1 MLWIIPLDQLYLK
14 QVYAIM
20 AIFPLHIKDQG
31 DYGVSF
37 VAPPQISFYT
47 KASPTLE
54 NSTPIRTFK
63 LIHANSSTFHNIL
76 DVCYLGKK

>member
-37 VAPPQISFYT
+37 VAPPPNLLLHQSFTNLGEFYT
-47 KASPTLE
+47 DTY
-54 NSTPIRTFK
+54 I
-63 LIHANSSTFHNIL
+63 
-76 DVCYLGKK
+76 

>member
-37 VAPPQISFYT
+37 VAPP
-47 KASPTLE
+47 KSPF
-54 NSTPIRTFK
+54 TPK
-63 LIHANSSTFHNIL
+63 LHQPWRIL
-76 DVCYLGKK
+76 HRYVHLG